1 MKTFMA
7 PLAIL
12 LLVGVCSPGADAQD
26 EKKGQLLVIW
36 ENSVMPSRVQ
46 QYEETVKKQVV
57 LMKNTIMLPPITSMA
72 TSRAKAFETMG
83 EEW

>member
-57 LMKNTIMLPPITSMA
+57 LMKKYNHA
-72 TSRAKAFETMG
+72 TPYYVYGHQPCKSF
-83 EEW
+83 